1 MCKGSALAVIN
12 FALLSF
18 SLSFLLNVKI
28 ANNEENR
35 YCLDLIIL
43 TGQDNSDESKKRV
56 DETHEACTD
65 DVTDVRQLK
74 YR

>member
-1 MCKGSALAVIN
+1 
-12 FALLSF
+12 
-18 SLSFLLNVKI
+18 VKI